1 MGSYSPNSDWAA
13 HHSHAPVLS
22 VIVAV
27 DTVDEWTRKS
37 LDDMLKVI
45 GESSCEVIVAS
56 REIWP
61 DPPPEL
67 TVVSC
72 TSDSRGER
80 FDRAAW
86 RANGRILAFLDD
98 RVYLPDGWPQ
108 RVIEF
113 FDDPA
118 IAMAGGPVFPRSWS
132 RAERVSA
139 LMLNGHLG
147 TTRIG
152 SASPSDRPRIVAEL
166 TESNVLIRKDVF
178 RRVGGFRTPRTGGE
192 MMRLCHT
199 VRSLLG
205 CEIHCRPDL
214 AVFATPRRFPGPFL
228 ADTAAYGRARGDM
241 ARGSVAAAARRFSG
255 ARPIAHSAIYGRAR
269 GDTAGRLDE
278 EVAPHFFAFT
288 LPALLAL
295 LVFLELVLGLPFT
308 PFRHLRLAEY
318 IGGGLLFVLYL
329 IQVGGV
335 AFARGPARIED
346 RALAAL
352 CLPLVSVT
360 YAFAFIL
367 GFFDTR

>member
-1 MGSYSPNSDWAA
+1 VGSYSPNADWAA

-27 DTVDEWTRKS
+27 ETVDERTRQS

-45 GESSCEVIVAS
+45 GESPCEVIVAT

-61 DPPPEL
+61 DPRPEL

-80 FDRAAW
+80 FNRAAW
-86 RANGRILAFLDD
+86 SASGRILAILDD
-98 RVYLPDGWPQ
+98 RVCIPDGWPQ
-108 RVIEF
+108 RVIEC

-118 IAMAGGPVFPRSWS
+118 IAIAGGPVILRTES
-132 RAERVSA
+132 RADRISA

-152 SASPSDRPRIVAEL
+152 SASPSDRPRIGAEL

-178 RRVGGFRTPRTGGE
+178 RRVGGFRTPHAGGE
-192 MMRLCHT
+192 MMRLRHT

-205 CEIHCRPDL
+205 CKIHYQPDL
-214 AVFATPRRFPGPFL
+214 AVVAGARRFPGSLF

-241 ARGSVAAAARRFSG
+241 ARGFLVATARRFRG
-255 ARPIAHSAIYGRAR
+255 ARLMAPTGAYGRAT
-269 GDTAGRLDE
+269 GDTAGRLGEDE
-278 EVAPHFFAFT
+278 SPPFFAVT
-288 LPALLAL
+288 LPSLVAMF
-295 LVFLELVLGLPFT
+295 VFLELVLSLPFM

-318 IGGGLLFVLYL
+318 VGAGLLLALYL
-329 IQVGGV
+329 MRVGRV
-335 AFARGPARIED
+335 AFARGPALIED
-346 RALAAL
+346 RAFAAL
-352 CLPLVSVT
+352 GLPLVSVT
-360 YAFAFIL
+360 YALAFVE
-367 GFFDTR
+367 GFFDTQ